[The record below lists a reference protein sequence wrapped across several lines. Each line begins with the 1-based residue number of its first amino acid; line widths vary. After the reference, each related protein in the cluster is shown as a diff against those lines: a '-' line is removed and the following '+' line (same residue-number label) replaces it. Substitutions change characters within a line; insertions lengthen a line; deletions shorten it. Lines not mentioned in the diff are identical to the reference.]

1 MDVYMNKL
9 FPIQA
14 IGPGIC
20 LVHKDRYVAIVEAQP
35 INFALR
41 SPEEQEQLIKSYAN
55 FLNGLNFPVQL
66 FVRSDFLRVD
76 EYLADLK
83 SHEESIEA
91 HLRPSLGDYIQFLR
105 DTVSVN
111 RLVKRRFYIVMYWQA
126 LGLRTTVRTAGEFV
140 WDEAEQ
146 ELMRRREIL
155 SQGLRGL
162 GIQIRTLDQPTT
174 LKFLQASFGQDPR
187 AMPGGKMDWA

>member
-1 MDVYMNKL
+1 MDIYLNRL
-9 FPIQA
+9 FPIRA

-20 LVHKDRYVAIVEAQP
+20 LVHKDRYVAILEAIP

-41 SPEEQEQLIKSYAN
+41 APEEQERLIKGYAN

-83 SHEESIEA
+83 SHEDAIEA

-105 DTVSVN
+105 ETVSVN
-111 RLVKRRFYIVMYWQA
+111 RLVKRRFYIVMAWQ
-126 LGLRTTVRTAGEFV
+126 GHESRKIPRTRGEIL
-140 WDEAEQ
+140 WDEAEH
-146 ELMRRREIL
+146 ELIRRREIL
-155 SQGLRGL
+155 IQGLRPL
-162 GIQIRTLDQPTT
+162 GIRLQTLDQVST
-174 LKFLQASFGQDPR
+174 LHFLQSSFGQGSAASER
-187 AMPGGKMDWA
+187 S